1 MMTFSYIGSPGM
13 YVVDSV
19 LVKYCDTQSV
29 IDGVRIVSIAVL
41 I

>member
-29 IDGVRIVSIAVL
+29 EDGVTIVSIAVL